1 MSPLGR
7 PGARLAFSALL
18 WIGVIP
24 TLCCVDWQV
33 GSTSSSYLA
42 VQSPIRVAN
51 ASTELGD
58 WPSPQVLLE
67 RALEQYRQDV
77 TAYRCL
83 FTRQERIGD
92 KLTSQQTIDVTL
104 RDSPRALALRWVR
117 NGDRVHRLV
126 YEQGRNRGESGE
138 EYALV
143 EPAGTVARFCASRVP
158 IAIHGDLARK
168 SSRYTLDQFG
178 FRATLERALKV
189 NAVAAERGELDLR
202 YAGTGRVSGRP
213 TIVLERRLPYPG
225 RGGVYPDALLV
236 LHLDQEWLLPV
247 AVFSYADGEGLM
259 LLGSYVATDVE
270 LNPPLDEHNFAL

>member
-7 PGARLAFSALL
+7 PGARFAFSALL

-24 TLCCVDWQV
+24 TLCCVDWHV

-42 VQSPIRVAN
+42 VQSPVRIAN
-51 ASTELGD
+51 ASAELGD
-58 WPSPQVLLE
+58 RPSPQLLLE
-67 RALEQYRQDV
+67 QALKQYRTKVQ
-77 TAYRCL
+77 AYRCL
-83 FTRQERIGD
+83 FTRQERVGD
-92 KLTSQQTIDVTL
+92 KLTRQQTIDVIL
-104 RDSPRALALRWVR
+104 RDAPRALALRWVH
-117 NGDRVHRLV
+117 NGDRVRRLV
-126 YEQGRNRGESGE
+126 YEQGRNRGASGE

-143 EPAGTVARFCASRVP
+143 EPAGAAARLCANRVP

-178 FRATLERALKV
+178 FRATLERVLKV

-225 RGGVYPDALLV
+225 HGGAYPDALLV
-236 LHLDQEWLLPV
+236 LHLDEEWLLPV
-247 AVFSYADGEGLM
+247 AVFSYADGDGLM
-259 LLGSYVATDVE
+259 LLGSYIATDVE
-270 LNPPLDEHNFAL
+270 LNPPLDEHTFAL